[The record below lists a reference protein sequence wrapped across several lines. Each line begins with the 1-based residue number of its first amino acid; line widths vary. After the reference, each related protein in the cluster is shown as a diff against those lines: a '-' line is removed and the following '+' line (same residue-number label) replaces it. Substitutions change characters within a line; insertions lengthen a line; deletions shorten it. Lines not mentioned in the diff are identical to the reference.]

1 MKSYDNAFEL
11 IHEPIKAKLLLEKSN
26 LMNSILGK
34 MKDLRLNQT
43 EAAEIM
49 KVTQPRISN
58 LHKGNISKFTLDI
71 LFLMH
76 ERIKAI

>member
-1 MKSYDNAFEL
+1 MKAYDNAFE
-11 IHEPIKAKLLLEKSN
+11 IMHEPIEAKLMLEKCC
-26 LMNSILGK
+26 LMNCILDK
-34 MKDLRLNQT
+34 MEELRLNQT

-58 LHKGNISKFTLDI
+58 LHKGKISKFTLDL

-76 ERIKAI
+76 ERIKAV

>member
-1 MKSYDNAFEL
+1 MKAYDNAFE
-11 IHEPIKAKLLLEKSN
+11 IMHEPIKAKLMLEKCC
-26 LMNSILGK
+26 LMNCILDK
-34 MKDLRLNQT
+34 MEELRLNQT

-58 LHKGNISKFTLDI
+58 LHKGKISKFTLDL

-76 ERIKAI
+76 ERIKAV